1 MDILDRL
8 LAHDA
13 WTTRRLLQQCQQLSD
28 EALDQAFEIDHHS
41 LRETFVHMIG
51 NMEIWNDL
59 LHERQV
65 RTYPGKEKETIEA
78 LLARLS
84 DVAQEFATLAKRIAR
99 EHRADDVF
107 VDALDNPPQEKTFG
121 GAIAHVITHNMHHR
135 AQVMYLMEQL
145 GLRNHLEGD
154 VLSWEFTVFGW
165 R

>member
-13 WTTRRLLQQCQQLSD
+13 WTTRQLLQQCRQLPD
-28 EALDQAFEIDHHS
+28 EALDQEFEIDHRS
-41 LRETFVHMIG
+41 LRETFGHMIRS
-51 NMEIWNDL
+51 MEIWNDL

-65 RTYPGKEKETIEA
+65 RTHPEKEEESIEA

-84 DVAQEFATLAKRIAR
+84 GVAQEFATLAKRIAR
-99 EHRADDVF
+99 QDRADDVF
-107 VDALDNPPQEKTFG
+107 VDTLDNPPQEKTFG

-145 GLRNHLEGD
+145 GLRDHLEGD
-154 VLSWEFTVFGW
+154 VLSWEFTVLGW